1 MAYIDEIK
9 KFIDSRYVSAI
20 EAAWRLFSFEMNE
33 KSHVVQRL
41 DIHLEKDKRV
51 YFNNNDLEKKMEKAE
66 SKNSQLEAFFE
77 LNKNSP

>member
-1 MAYIDEIK
+1 MVYIDEIK

-51 YFNNNDLEKKMEKAE
+51 YFN
-66 SKNSQLEAFFE
+66 
-77 LNKNSP
+77 